1 MSNDSFRKIADT
13 VVSASTVANPL
24 KANNIASNF
33 LSSSLVNATLA
44 NVSLTANS
52 GLLKIA
58 RDQALLVKFDVAA
71 LAARSLTLGAD
82 TATNARNLQSV
93 LALKHLGD
101 QVVLRFINNSSA
113 LPVFPLSL
121 ANTSAGPATSTNVQ
135 VTLRGGTTAATQILF
150 VAAGTIGADVTP
162 SGVAYVVATALNV
175 TSGSEVIQFDI
186 KLPVTASA

>member
-58 RDQALLVKFDVAA
+58 RDQALLVKFDAA
-71 LAARSLTLGAD
+71 SAPRSLTLGAD

-93 LALKHLGD
+93 LALKQLGD

-113 LPVFPLSL
+113 LPAFALSL
-121 ANTSAGPATSTNVQ
+121 ANTSAGPATFTNVQ
-135 VTLRGGTTAATQILF
+135 VTLRGGAPAATQILF
-150 VAAGTIGADVTP
+150 VAAAPIGIAVTP

-186 KLPVTASA
+186 KLPVTPFA

>member
-44 NVSLTANS
+44 NVSLTANP

-58 RDQALLVKFDVAA
+58 RDQALLVKFDAA
-71 LAARSLTLGAD
+71 AAAPRSLTLGAD

-93 LALKHLGD
+93 LALKQLGD
-101 QVVLRFINNSSA
+101 QIVLRFINNSSA
-113 LPVFPLSL
+113 LPPFTLSL
-121 ANTSAGPATSTNVQ
+121 ANTSGTSTNVQ
-135 VTLRGGTTAATQILF
+135 VSLRGGAAAATQVLF
-150 VAAGTIGADVTP
+150 AAAGAIPIDVTP
-162 SGVAYVVATALNV
+162 SGVAYVVATATNV
-175 TSGSEVIQFDI
+175 TVGSEVIQFDI
-186 KLPVTASA
+186 KLPVTPFA